1 MATRCRYIHH
11 GNERVS
17 RKFLFTDDDDNVVH
31 NIHITRQRASGRHQ
45 VPPEVIPHV
54 LLRML
59 LSTREEKS
67 WKEGRRE
74 GRKKKKKEGRMK
86 ANEGRKLS
94 PGNTYTARLRSVLC
108 ACALGRFL
116 QFLVLP
122 GVHLL
127 NTWNGGSECTAIRRD
142 ECSRALRS
150 RQKAACYSPLN
161 PSYLPRLFSADFF
174 LHFFVSLL
182 SFFLLIGDLS
192 SASRNLSDACRK
204 ISAIR
209 A

>member
-1 MATRCRYIHH
+1 MLYTTFTLHDSGHLEDTKCPPRYYRTCYSACYSLQGRKKH
-11 GNERVS
+11 G
-17 RKFLFTDDDDNVVH
+17 
-31 NIHITRQRASGRHQ
+31 
-45 VPPEVIPHV
+45 
-54 LLRML
+54 M
-59 LSTREEKS
+59 
-67 WKEGRRE
+67 RE
-74 GRKKKKKEGRMK
+74 GGREDKKKKKEGRMK

-174 LHFFVSLL
+174 LHFFCFSSF

>member
-1 MATRCRYIHH
+1 M
-11 GNERVS
+11 
-17 RKFLFTDDDDNVVH
+17 
-31 NIHITRQRASGRHQ
+31 
-45 VPPEVIPHV
+45 
-54 LLRML
+54 
-59 LSTREEKS
+59 
-67 WKEGRRE
+67 RE
-74 GRKKKKKEGRMK
+74 GGREDKKKKKEGRMK

-150 RQKAACYSPLN
+150 RQKAACYSPLK
-161 PSYLPRLFSADFF
+161 PFLLATPILCRFF
-174 LHFFVSLL
+174 PPFFCFF
-182 SFFLLIGDLS
+182 SFFFSSYRGLVFCVKKPFRCVQEDKCHKSIVKLIRIVRTCSKHITPQPPS
-192 SASRNLSDACRK
+192 SWWVKGLASLGV
-204 ISAIR
+204 SAILVTITSLQGGR
-209 A
+209 FALLRLLEARRG